1 MDLLSGISRDHFS
14 IFIWALMAVFVI
26 SAFALRPKR
35 LHWTALGAA
44 FLFAALNAG
53 VGVYVLNHYTDPR
66 WSPQATRLSAP
77 NLGDTP
83 MVGQFMGPLDSTLSS
98 LVTGVNDFLSFKD
111 ALPVAMDFF
120 TNSGW
125 ALAVSIPLGITATI
139 INFALSKR
147 KAATVEKYR
156 KTVDLLEGEVENLK
170 IQFQTM
176 TRVDTLTGHINT
188 NPTELPLLA
197 PMSTAQ
203 QLP

>member
-1 MDLLSGISRDHFS
+1 
-14 IFIWALMAVFVI
+14 
-26 SAFALRPKR
+26 
-35 LHWTALGAA
+35 
-44 FLFAALNAG
+44 
-53 VGVYVLNHYTDPR
+53 
-66 WSPQATRLSAP
+66 
-77 NLGDTP
+77 